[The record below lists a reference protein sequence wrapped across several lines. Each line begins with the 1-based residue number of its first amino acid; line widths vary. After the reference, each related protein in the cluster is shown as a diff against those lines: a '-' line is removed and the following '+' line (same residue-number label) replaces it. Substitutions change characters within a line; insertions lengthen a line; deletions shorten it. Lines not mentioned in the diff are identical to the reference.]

1 MHRQALRLS
10 ETALGKVHPDTLA
23 SMNNLASVLS
33 DQGKYKQAEEMHRQ
47 VLRLKETALGKEHPP
62 TLASMNNLASVLS
75 DQGNYEQ
82 AGSIEA
88 EVDGAWQ
95 RAS

>member
-1 MHRQALRLS
+1 MLS
-10 ETALGKVHPDTLA
+10 H
-23 SMNNLASVLS
+23 
-33 DQGKYKQAEEMHRQ
+33 QGKYKQAEEMRRQ

-62 TLASMNNLASVLS
+62 TLACMNNLASVLS
-75 DQGNYEQ
+75 DQGNCEQ

-88 EVDGAWQ
+88 EVDGAGQ